1 MSSIAQSLKKCFG
14 AEETREIVAAYGSVY
29 SDVHDE
35 SNDVAIDTTVAI
47 NLSDDDV
54 DVCDEASASGSPR
67 PHVYVYQPQVDARKC
82 TSLAE
87 LYAGEMSRRMR
98 TLMDQMIKEGK
109 IWEEEEK
116 TTTVPSKK
124 AGNKKT
130 KKTKSV
136 LRQDSI
142 LVCPKKAGVELL
154 YYCY

>member
-1 MSSIAQSLKKCFG
+1 MSSVAQSLKKCFG
-14 AEETREIVAAYGSVY
+14 AEETRELVAAYGSVY

-35 SNDVAIDTTVAI
+35 VPTLAI

-54 DVCDEASASGSPR
+54 DVCDEVSESGSPR
-67 PHVYVYQPQVDARKC
+67 PEVYVYQPQVDARKC
-82 TSLAE
+82 VPLAE

-109 IWEEEEK
+109 IWEEEK
-116 TTTVPSKK
+116 TTVVASKK
-124 AGNKKT
+124 AGVTKKT

-136 LRQDSI
+136 LRQDSV